1 MSTSSLPVLLATSL
15 LLASCA
21 TRREVVEPPS
31 APPVEVRP
39 ATLLAPAATRT
50 DSLCVLRGDGLEII
64 PIEYSATGDTTFQ
77 GRPLRELLTAERG
90 YAQSRR
96 WFIASAPINHGGRL
110 KVMYGLPRVLSP
122 ADLEVAGFHDGV
134 PVFRERGDR
143 EALVLYLP
151 VRPGCVFQTYYPIEQ
166 GSAVRGG

>member
-1 MSTSSLPVLLATSL
+1 MSKSSLPVFLATAL

-39 ATLLAPAATRT
+39 ATLLTPPATRT
-50 DSLCVLRGDGLEII
+50 DSLCVLRGERLETI

-77 GRPLRELLTAERG
+77 DRPLRESLASERG
-90 YAQSRR
+90 YAQDRR
-96 WFIASAPINHGGRL
+96 WFIDSAPINYGGRL

-122 ADLEVAGFHDGV
+122 ALLEVSGSYDGV

-151 VRPGCVFQTYYPIEQ
+151 ARPGCVFQTYYPIEE